1 MADIRPVSARS
12 KELCLLLEE
21 LEADCVE
28 ESSEKRV
35 LLCIA
40 EMDMDDPLLS

>member
-1 MADIRPVSARS
+1 MEDIRPVSALS
-12 KELCLLLEE
+12 NELCLLLEE
-21 LEADCVE
+21 LEADCVA

-40 EMDMDDPLLS
+40 EIDMDDPLLS